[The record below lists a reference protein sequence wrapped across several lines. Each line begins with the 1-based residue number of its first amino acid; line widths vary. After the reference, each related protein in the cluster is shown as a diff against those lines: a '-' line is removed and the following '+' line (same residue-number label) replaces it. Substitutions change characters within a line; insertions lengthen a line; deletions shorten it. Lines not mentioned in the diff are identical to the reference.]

1 MLSSFEK
8 RRYRLTRLE
17 QSVEKYV
24 NEEKKRIERDVA
36 MLEQIAT
43 ARGWGDINQPAINTV
58 TEVAE
63 AELAAFLSGA

>member
-17 QSVEKYV
+17 LSVEKYV

-63 AELAAFLSGA
+63 AELAAFLLGA